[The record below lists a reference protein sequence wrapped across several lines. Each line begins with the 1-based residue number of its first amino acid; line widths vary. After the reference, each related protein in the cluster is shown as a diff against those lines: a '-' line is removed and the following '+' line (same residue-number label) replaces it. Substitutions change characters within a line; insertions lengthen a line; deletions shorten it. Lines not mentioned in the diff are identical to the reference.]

1 MISDKCYTLD
11 WIQKKKAEIKAT
23 DAGILERVIHAF
35 ALLGHLKE
43 CGLDFVF
50 KGGTSILLHAPE
62 VRRFSIDIDI
72 LCAASTDELKRVLDE
87 VGKKPPFLRYSEDDR
102 GERGLPNRRHFKFF
116 YQPLLGADH
125 VLLDVVEEENVPHV
139 IETKRIYVPFLE
151 FEREVSVN
159 VPTIESL
166 LADKLTAFAP
176 RTTGVPFEPKNGK
189 KPELQQILKQLFD
202 VGELFMLAE
211 DLGVIRSTYRK
222 VFDLENEYRKGGLQM
237 SDALDDTFATS
248 LAYCLHGLKKEP
260 QHPDVPLLESG
271 RKSLAS
277 HLVNHTFDLPA
288 AKIAAA
294 KAALL
299 TRLIV
304 MEDVNPSLAHWR
316 AMPNL
321 EAFRTLEITGEWSRV
336 NSMRSSLPEV
346 FWYWYQTSRLG

>member
-1 MISDKCYTLD
+1 MIANICFSLD

-50 KGGTSILLHAPE
+50 KGGTSILLHIPE

-72 LCAASTDELKRVLDE
+72 LCTAPPDELKRVLDE

-116 YQPLLGADH
+116 YHPLLGADH
-125 VLLDVVEEENVPHV
+125 VLLDVVEEEIIPHV
-139 IETKRIYVPFLE
+139 IETKRIHAPFLE
-151 FEREVSVN
+151 FEREVEVN
-159 VPTIESL
+159 VPTVESL
-166 LADKLTAFAP
+166 LADKLTAYAP

-189 KPELQQILKQLFD
+189 KPEFQQIVKQLFD

-211 DLGVIRSTYRK
+211 DLGEIRSTYRK
-222 VFDLENEYRKGGLQM
+222 VFDLENEYRKGGFQM
-237 SDALDDTFATS
+237 ADALDDTFATS
-248 LAYCLHGLKKEP
+248 LSLCLHGLKKVP
-260 QHPDVPLLESG
+260 QHPDALLLEIG

-288 AKIAAA
+288 AKNAAA

-299 TRLIV
+299 TRLISI
-304 MEDVNPSLAHWR
+304 DTGNPSLTSWR
-316 AMPNL
+316 TMPNL
-321 EAFRTLEITGEWSRV
+321 DALRQFEIIGEWERL
-336 NSMRSSLPEV
+336 NRLKGTNPEA
-346 FWYWYQTSRLG
+346 FWYWYQASRIS